1 MPKESLLTECLT
13 RVREESIMNKLA
25 LALITA
31 VSVFCLTSL
40 AFAGS
45 LAPGAS
51 MSCNDAKSIKFE
63 SAGSHAQDRSN
74 ANFNV
79 WTSANFITRSIS
91 VGPGDTHGLVGNS
104 SGNSKQSKFKCKDT
118 TQCVPGA
125 VDNSPA
131 GVRPMHSKGRAS
143 VTLTSQSN
151 FSRGD
156 SLGDISGEVRITNI
170 GAVAGKVTCG

>member
-1 MPKESLLTECLT
+1 
-13 RVREESIMNKLA
+13 MNKLA

-63 SAGSHAQDRSN
+63 AAGSNATDRTN
-74 ANFNV
+74 ANFSV
-79 WTSANFITRSIS
+79 WKSSNFTTIPVS
-91 VGPGDTHGLVGNS
+91 VGPGDTHGIPTGS
-104 SGNSKQSKFKCKDT
+104 SGNTKATKFKCKDT

-125 VDNSPA
+125 YDNSIV
-131 GVRPMHSKGRAS
+131 GVREMSSKGRAS

-170 GAVAGKVTCG
+170 GQINAKVTCG

>member
-1 MPKESLLTECLT
+1 
-13 RVREESIMNKLA
+13 MNKLA

-63 SAGSHAQDRSN
+63 AAGSNATDRTN
-74 ANFNV
+74 ANFSV
-79 WTSANFITRSIS
+79 WKSKSFTTIPIS
-91 VGPGDTHGLVGNS
+91 VGPGDTHGIPTGS
-104 SGNSKQSKFKCKDT
+104 SGNTKATKFKCKDT

-125 VDNSPA
+125 YDNSVV
-131 GVRPMHSKGRAS
+131 GVREMSSKGRAS

>member
-1 MPKESLLTECLT
+1 MK
-13 RVREESIMNKLA
+13 KLA
-25 LALITA
+25 LALIAA

-51 MSCNDAKSIKFE
+51 MKCNDAKSIKFE
-63 SAGSHAQDRSN
+63 SAGSNAEDRTN
-74 ANFNV
+74 ANFAV
-79 WTSANFITRSIS
+79 WKSSNFTTIPIS
-91 VGPGDTHGLVGNS
+91 VGPGDTHGIPTGS
-104 SGNSKQSKFKCKDT
+104 SGNHKDSKFKCKDT

-125 VDNSPA
+125 IDGGA
-131 GVRPMHSKGRAS
+131 TKVREMMSMGRKS
-143 VTLTSQSN
+143 VTLTGQSN

-170 GAVAGKVTCG
+170 GQVNAKVTCG

>member
-1 MPKESLLTECLT
+1 MK
-13 RVREESIMNKLA
+13 KLA

-51 MSCNDAKSIKFE
+51 MSCNDAQSIKFE
-63 SAGSHAQDRSN
+63 SAGNHPGDRDN
-74 ANFNV
+74 ANFAV
-79 WTSANFITRSIS
+79 WKSSNFTTIPIS
-91 VGPGDTHGLVGNS
+91 VGPGATHGLPTGS
-104 SGNSKQSKFKCKDT
+104 SGNHKDSKFKCKDT

-125 VDNSPA
+125 VDGGA
-131 GVRPMHSKGRAS
+131 TKVREMMSMGRNS
-143 VTLTSQSN
+143 VTLTGQSN

-170 GAVAGKVTCG
+170 GQVNAKVTCG

>member
-1 MPKESLLTECLT
+1 
-13 RVREESIMNKLA
+13 MNKLA

-31 VSVFCLTSL
+31 VSVLCLTAL

-51 MSCNDAKSIKFE
+51 MTCNDAKSITLVT
-63 SAGSHAQDRSN
+63 AGSHAEDRAN
-74 ANFNV
+74 ANFVLWKSSNFTTIPISLGPTD
-79 WTSANFITRSIS
+79 TS
-91 VGPGDTHGLVGNS
+91 GLEGNS
-104 SGNSKQSKFKCKDT
+104 SGNSKQTKFKCKDT

-131 GVRPMHSKGRAS
+131 GVRPMHSKGRQS
-143 VTLTSQSN
+143 VTLTGQSN

-156 SLGDISGEVRITNI
+156 SIGDISGEVRITNT
-170 GAVAGKVTCG
+170 GTVPGNVTCG

>member
-1 MPKESLLTECLT
+1 
-13 RVREESIMNKLA
+13 MNKLA

-63 SAGSHAQDRSN
+63 SAGSHAEDRTN
-74 ANFNV
+74 ANFSV
-79 WTSANFITRSIS
+79 WKSSNFTTIPVS
-91 VGPGDTHGLVGNS
+91 VGPGDTHGIPTGS
-104 SGNSKQSKFKCKDT
+104 SGNTKATKFKCKDT

-125 VDNSPA
+125 YDNSVV
-131 GVRPMHSKGRAS
+131 GVREMMSMGRKS
-143 VTLTSQSN
+143 VTLTGQTN

-156 SLGDISGEVRITNI
+156 SIGDISGEVRITNT
-170 GAVAGKVTCG
+170 GATKANVTCG